1 MPLDVLTRPPVADH
15 SRDDTPMPSPREDE
29 PIGARTVVAAAFI
42 APYLLL
48 TVVPLRLFYVL
59 VGRLLPRRRR
69 RSAPPRPISLEAPL
83 FD

>member
-15 SRDDTPMPSPREDE
+15 SHDDAPISPPREAE
-29 PIGARTVVAAAFI
+29 PIGARTWLAAAFI

-59 VGRLLPRRRR
+59 AGRLLPRRRR
-69 RSAPPRPISLEAPL
+69 RSAPPRPISLETPL